1 MEQGKIILLWGIGM
15 FKFKRVFSI
24 IFLSIFVLMLPQSF
38 AEASAAE
45 ENKKSIEI
53 TEVQI
58 KKIEELINTEKSK
71 AKIPG
76 LSVVIIQGDRV
87 LLEKGYGYA
96 DIKNKIPVT
105 LDTHFELGSTS
116 KAFTALGILKL
127 KEEGKLKL
135 DDKVS
140 KHIPWFK
147 LMYGG
152 KEADITINN
161 LLHQNSGIPPHM
173 LGNIPPSEA
182 DSALEAAVRSIVG
195 QELNFYPGVK
205 YQYSTINYDVLGL
218 IIEKVS
224 GQSYEEYI
232 ENNIFKPMGL
242 NNTYLN
248 RAEAEKHGMA
258 KGYKY
263 GFTVPVEYYE
273 PVYRGNNPAANVT
286 TNAGDIKK
294 WLRIQLG
301 IEENMT
307 FNKELIA
314 ESHIPNRSVD
324 PGSLL
329 SSYAMGWHVFQR
341 GTGELA
347 HSGAN
352 PCYYSVLSL
361 RPEEKIGVALMSNIY
376 SYGNQTIAD
385 RIMDILM
392 NRQLRR
398 PSPDTNRDMDNVFT
412 AVICMIVPFIL
423 ALLIFTGI
431 IFYHIAKGRRKFR
444 GIDFEGV
451 KKLALAVLFTAAF
464 AWCLYYLPQIVDTF
478 RNYPWSYIE
487 VWGPFTII
495 PGINLVLCAAIMLNF
510 YLVLNQ
516 FFPDPD
522 EKPYFALVMLS
533 TISGFGNAFII
544 FIINN
549 AVLKFSNYDYTEGK
563 FQFQTLLF
571 VYFII
576 GIVIYVYGQRL
587 IRTKMVTIVNTQ
599 VFNLRKDLTTRIL
612 NTPYYMF
619 EAIEK
624 GKIQACL
631 NNDTETISRFSG
643 TLIFGITSLVT
654 LVFCFIYLGFLNI
667 NGLLISI
674 VVIVLAA
681 TLYYFVS
688 KAARK
693 LWEET
698 RSIQNV
704 FFKFINDLTSGFK
717 ELNLNS
723 SKCGAFREDMIETC
737 DTYRSKRTKGEIK
750 FANAFVIGEL
760 LFTLVIGT
768 VAFTF
773 PIVFEDILSTTLS
786 NFIFIFLYMTGPVNG
801 LLNTFPELTQAR
813 ICWSRINDLKG
824 QLDLLEANKPDNK
837 YNESIDIK
845 GEMKLVLKD
854 LEFTY
859 KNEDGNLFKVG
870 PINYEFRSGELIF
883 VTGGNGS
890 GKSTLAKLITGL
902 YSADKGEILL
912 NGNKL
917 CADQLRQYYS
927 AIFSDFYL
935 FEKLY
940 GIDHENKTEEIE
952 KYLNILQIEKKVSVT
967 DGVFSNINL
976 STGQRK
982 RLALMISYLED
993 RPIYL
998 FDEWAADQDPEF
1010 RKFFYETLLPDF
1022 KNRGKCVIAITH
1034 DDRYFDIAD
1043 RYIKMELGKIIVNEI
1058 HTIYGEPAAVKE

>member
-1 MEQGKIILLWGIGM
+1 MLKLR
-15 FKFKRVFSI
+15 RVFSI
-24 IFLSIFVLMLPQSF
+24 VLLLIFMLMLPKSF
-38 AEASAAE
+38 AEAPGGE
-45 ENKKSIEI
+45 ENKNSIEI
-53 TEVQI
+53 TEAKLKQ
-58 KKIEELINTEKSK
+58 IEELINTEKDK

-76 LSVVIIQGDRV
+76 LAVVIIQGDKV
-87 LLEKGYGYA
+87 IMEKGYGYA
-96 DIKNKIPVT
+96 DLKNKKPVT
-105 LDTHFELGSTS
+105 LDTLFELGSTS
-116 KAFTALGILKL
+116 KAFTALGILQL
-127 KEEGKLKL
+127 KDEGKLKL

-140 KHIPWFK
+140 KYIPWLK
-147 LMYGG
+147 LMYDD
-152 KEADITINN
+152 KEVEITINN
-161 LLHQNSGIPPHM
+161 LIHQNSGIPPYM
-173 LGNIPPSEA
+173 LGNIFPSEA
-182 DSALEAAVRSIVG
+182 KDALETAVKSIIG
-195 QELNFYPGVK
+195 QKLNFYPGTK
-205 YQYSTINYDVLGL
+205 YQYSTINYDILGL
-218 IIEKVS
+218 LIEKIS
-224 GQSYEEYI
+224 GQSYENYI
-232 ENNIFKPMGL
+232 ENNVFKPMGL
-242 NNTYLN
+242 NNTYLS

-263 GFTVPVEYYE
+263 GFTVPMEYYE

-286 TNAGDIKK
+286 TNAKDIKK

-301 IEENMT
+301 IEENMS
-307 FNKELIA
+307 FNKKLIV
-314 ESHIPNRSVD
+314 ESHTPNRSVE
-324 PGSLL
+324 PGPTL
-329 SSYAMGWHVFQR
+329 SSYAMGWHFYQR
-341 GTGELA
+341 GNGELS

-352 PCYYSVLSL
+352 ACYYSVLSL
-361 RPEEKIGVALMSNIY
+361 RPEEKIGVALLSNIY

-392 NRQLRR
+392 DRQLRR
-398 PSPDTNRDMDNVFT
+398 PMPDTNRDTDNAFT
-412 AVICMIVPFIL
+412 AMICMIVPFIL
-423 ALLIFTGI
+423 TLLIFTGI
-431 IFYHIAKGRRKFR
+431 TCYQIAKRKRKFS
-444 GIDFEGV
+444 GIGIKGI
-451 KKLALAVLFTAAF
+451 KKLAMAVLFTAAF

-478 RNYPWSYIE
+478 RNYPWDYIAA
-487 VWGPFTII
+487 WGPFTIV
-495 PGINLVLCAAIMLNF
+495 PGIILALCAAIMLNL
-510 YLVLNQ
+510 YLVLTQ
-516 FFPDPD
+516 FFPDPE
-522 EKPYFALVMLS
+522 EKAYFELIMLS
-533 TISGFGNAFII
+533 TVSGFGNAFII

-563 FQFQTLLF
+563 FKFQALLF

-599 VFNLRKDLTTRIL
+599 VFRLRKDLTTRIL

-624 GKIQACL
+624 GKVQACL

-654 LVFCFIYLGFLNI
+654 LIFCFIYLGFLNI
-667 NGLLISI
+667 NGLLISLA
-674 VVIVLAA
+674 VIVLAA

-704 FFKFINDLTSGFK
+704 FFRFINDLTGGFK
-717 ELNLNS
+717 ELNLNNR
-723 SKCGAFREDMIETC
+723 KCSAFREDMIETC
-737 DTYRSKRTKGEIK
+737 DIYRNKRTKGEIK

-773 PIVFEDILSTTLS
+773 PVIFEDILSTTLS

-813 ICWSRINDLKG
+813 ICWNRINELKD
-824 QLDLLEANKPDNK
+824 QLESFETEKRDIER
-837 YNESIDIK
+837 NEGINIK
-845 GEMKLVLKD
+845 DKMKLELKD
-854 LEFTY
+854 IEFSY

-870 PINYEFRSGELIF
+870 PINYEFQSGELIF

-902 YSADKGEILL
+902 YAADKGEIIL
-912 NGNKL
+912 NGIKL
-917 CADQLRQYYS
+917 TAEQLKQYYS
-927 AIFSDFYL
+927 AVFSDFYL

-940 GIDHENKTEEIE
+940 GIDYEDKADEIE
-952 KYLNILQIEKKVSVT
+952 RYLSTLQIEKKVSVK
-967 DGVFSNINL
+967 DGIFSTINL
-976 STGQRK
+976 STGQKK
-982 RLALMISYLED
+982 RLALMVSYLED

-1010 RKFFYETLLPDF
+1010 RRFFYESLLPDF

-1034 DDRYFDIAD
+1034 DDRYFDVAD
-1043 RYIKMELGKIIVNEI
+1043 KYIKMELGKIIVNEI
-1058 HTIYGEPAAVKE
+1058 HNV